1 MDAAATDTSTD
12 STKRF
17 TYLVLNMVDGRQD
30 DIGWFVCQVLQF
42 VGAGQALGQNTLI
55 HCEKGISRYCSFP
68 LLSPSSCGFPRSR
81 GSGSWH
87 SKQCVWKR
95 EGFCILGLLDM
106 VYKIDEKDGIVFC
119 SFLKENRCTCYLLLH
134 FLLFIYFSSPPLP
147 SSSLRIHIHLYLK
160 KNRLCSFRVT
170 KKSAKVQAHSVC
182 WQGPGQGQ
190 GQGQGQGPVLAAQE
204 GMG

>member
-1 MDAAATDTSTD
+1 MSGAKIATDRQALERHNIHRIVNCALSVVPCLFIDELKDVDAAGSKADAAATGTSTD

-81 GSGSWH
+81 GSVH
-87 SKQCVWKR
+87 SKQSKSV
-95 EGFCILGLLDM
+95 E
-106 VYKIDEKDGIVFC
+106 
-119 SFLKENRCTCYLLLH
+119 
-134 FLLFIYFSSPPLP
+134 
-147 SSSLRIHIHLYLK
+147 
-160 KNRLCSFRVT
+160 LCAIQTPHSRVI
-170 KKSAKVQAHSVC
+170 
-182 WQGPGQGQ
+182 
-190 GQGQGQGPVLAAQE
+190 
-204 GMG
+204 